1 LKKIKNSSSITKK
14 VLTNLLFNDII
25 YIEIKKRSGKMKNIK
40 WTSQELLDMFNKET
54 NVEEMQE
61 LYKALIAYELG
72 ITEINEQALNQ
83 VIEKYYNTDT
93 ITSMLNEN
101 IMFYANELL
110 DIN

>member
-1 LKKIKNSSSITKK
+1 
-14 VLTNLLFNDII
+14 
-25 YIEIKKRSGKMKNIK
+25 MKNVK

-93 ITSMLNEN
+93 ITSMLNED